1 MARGRKS
8 SFNKGVYDK
17 LGREDKQNYIKSASL
32 GFGKQMSKLAKQ
44 YPMTNP
50 IKNKNKPKGSK

>member
-1 MARGRKS
+1 MARSKKS

-17 LGREDKQNYIKSASL
+17 LGREDKQNYIKSLSSSY
-32 GFGKQMSKLAKQ
+32 GKKMSKLNKL

-50 IKNKNKPKGSK
+50 IRNKNKPKGSI

>member
-1 MARGRKS
+1 MAKSRKS

-17 LGREDKQNYIKSASL
+17 LGREDKRNYVKSLST
-32 GFGKQMSKLAKQ
+32 GFKKRMSKLEKQ

-50 IKNKNKPKGSK
+50 IKDKNKPKGYK

>member
-1 MARGRKS
+1 MAKSRKS

-17 LGREDKQNYIKSASL
+17 LGREDKRNYVKSSSIGL
-32 GFGKQMSKLAKQ
+32 GKKMRKLAKQ

-50 IKNKNKPKGSK
+50 IKDKNKPKGYK